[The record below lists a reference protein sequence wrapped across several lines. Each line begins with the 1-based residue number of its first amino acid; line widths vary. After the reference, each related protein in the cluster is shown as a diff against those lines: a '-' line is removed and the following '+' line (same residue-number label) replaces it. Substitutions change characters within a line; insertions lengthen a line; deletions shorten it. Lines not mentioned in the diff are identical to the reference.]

1 MNSVSSWQMKVTS
14 PARPASSSARAM
26 PRLPRADIVEPG
38 EAGIGGEQR
47 PRLAVGALGI
57 VADLAQFDDLELGI
71 FLGEDVA
78 EAHLALLVAAIAEAA
93 GEQRD
98 LAAARPA

>member
-1 MNSVSSWQMKVTS
+1 MYSVSSWQMKVTS
-14 PARPASSSARAM
+14 AGAPGLLERAGDAAVAG
-26 PRLPRADIVEPG
+26 ADIVEPG
-38 EAGIGGEQR
+38 ETGIGGEQR
-47 PRLAVGALGI
+47 PRLAIGALGV